1 MASTSPATVYLVAS
15 GPTVWQRDERLQG
28 NTDLPLSPEGTDRVA
43 EAAAHQPLPD
53 ELRVVYTAPDEAS
66 RQTAAALAA
75 EAHARVRPIEEL
87 EEMDLGLWQGMR
99 QSELADRYAKAF
111 GQWQTEPASV
121 AIPQGESLQ
130 DAADRVRKV
139 FDRLL
144 DRHGDEPFAVV
155 LRPIL
160 FGLARRYLRGES
172 LDKWRGET
180 PEQLVEQVEV
190 ARPARSNA
198 RPRRQK
204 RRKSA

>member
-1 MASTSPATVYLVAS
+1 MASTPPATVYLVAS
-15 GPTVWQRDERLQG
+15 GSTVWEQDERLQG
-28 NTDLPLSPEGTDRVA
+28 NTDLPLSPEGTERVA
-43 EAAAHQPLPD
+43 RAAAHQPLP
-53 ELRVVYTAPDEAS
+53 EQLRVIYTAPDEAS

-99 QSELADRYAKAF
+99 QTELADRYAKAF
-111 GQWQTEPASV
+111 GQWQTEPGSV
-121 AIPQGESLQ
+121 AIPEGESLQ

-139 FDRLL
+139 FNRLL

-160 FGLARRYLRGES
+160 LGLARRYLRGEA
-172 LDKWRGET
+172 LDKWRGEV
-180 PEQLVEQVEV
+180 PEQLVERVEV
-190 ARPARSNA
+190 ARPARSGA
-198 RPRRQK
+198 RPRRPK